1 MKVSQNTILKRK
13 CVLVVAGLVGEV
25 SAAQLPSFDPPLDL
39 HQLEGIDDKE
49 KKILASTF
57 N

>member
-39 HQLEGIDDKE
+39 HQLESIDDTE